1 MSILEDDI
9 AEWVADALEAADIPY
24 SMTIPRSHQEPPPDD
39 WPSWQEWTAP
49 ITTVEHEFQGFVDV
63 YDARLIAAGV
73 VNVGDVKI
81 ILIQQGMPFRPELT
95 DTITARGETYTILDI
110 TEDPARATLEV
121 RAKR

>member
-1 MSILEDDI
+1 VSLLEGDI
-9 AEWVADALEAADIPY
+9 AEILADALDAADIPY
-24 SMTIPRSHQEPPPDD
+24 SMTIPRLHQEPPPPD

-49 ITTVEHEFQGFVDV
+49 VTTVEHEFQGFIDT

-73 VNVGDVKI
+73 VDVGDVRI

-95 DTITARGETYTILDI
+95 DTIVARGEVYTILDI
-110 TEDPARATLEV
+110 TEDPAQAVLEL

>member
-1 MSILEDDI
+1 MSLLEGDI
-9 AEWVADALEAADIPY
+9 AEWVADALVSADLPY
-24 SMTIPRSHQEPPPDD
+24 SMTIPRLHQEPPPDG
-39 WPSWQEWTAP
+39 WPTWKEWNGP
-49 ITTVEHEFQGFVDV
+49 ITVVEHVFQGFIDN

-81 ILIQQGMPFRPELT
+81 VIIQQGMPFRPDLT
-95 DTITARGETYTILDI
+95 DTITARGEVYTILDI

>member
-1 MSILEDDI
+1 MSLLEGEL
-9 AEWVADALEAADIPY
+9 AEIIGDALVAADIPY
-24 SMTIPRSHQEPPPDD
+24 TMTIPRLYQEPPPPD
-39 WPSWQEWTAP
+39 WPSWEPWDAP
-49 ITTVEHEFQGFVDV
+49 VTVVEHEFQGFIDT

-81 ILIQQGMPFRPELT
+81 VLIQQGMPFQPDLT
-95 DTITARGETYTILDI
+95 DTITARGEVYTILDI

>member
-1 MSILEDDI
+1 MSILEGDI
-9 AEWVADALEAADIPY
+9 AEWVADALVSADLPY
-24 SMTIPRSHQEPPPDD
+24 PMTIPRLHQEPPPPD

-73 VNVGDVKI
+73 VDVGDVRI

-95 DTITARGETYTILDI
+95 DTIVARGKVYTILDI
-110 TEDPARATLEV
+110 AEDPASATLEV